1 MYQAVNQ
8 WVVYNQRK
16 LKITQELVKMYVFG
30 LGSYVLF
37 LFLTSHSI
45 SLYLHGC
52 LPVSVLCSGSGY
64 LMSAF
69 QSPLDPDKNA
79 ISASRN
85 ELGRALLFY
94 FLRLDGLN

>member
-45 SLYLHGC
+45 NLYLHGC
-52 LPVSVLCSGSGY
+52 LPVSVRCSGSGY
-64 LMSAF
+64 MMSAF
-69 QSPLDPDKNA
+69 QSPLDGSGHLMRSSVQK
-79 ISASRN
+79 
-85 ELGRALLFY
+85 
-94 FLRLDGLN
+94 